1 MDNLDRLISI
11 IIYADIVGYSSMMQE
26 DENQA
31 LLKLKHFEEVIKL
44 QSKKYDGEIV
54 KAYGDGC
61 LIIFTCQPV
70 FTCSQTAIVSTFT
83 YSTY

>member
-44 QSKKYDGEIV
+44 QSKNMMAK
-54 KAYGDGC
+54 
-61 LIIFTCQPV
+61 L
-70 FTCSQTAIVSTFT
+70 
-83 YSTY
+83 